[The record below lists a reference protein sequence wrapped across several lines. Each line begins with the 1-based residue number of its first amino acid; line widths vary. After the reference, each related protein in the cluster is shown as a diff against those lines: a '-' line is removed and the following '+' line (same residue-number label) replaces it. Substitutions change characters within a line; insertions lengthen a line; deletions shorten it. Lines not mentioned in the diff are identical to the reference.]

1 MIANKYKLIEK
12 ISEGAFGTVFK
23 AENIRTKDYVAIKF
37 ELKVE
42 QIKSLKNEAKI
53 YQYLGKIEGFPQL
66 KMFGTTEQTNYLI
79 IDLLGTSLLET
90 IKRYNMLC
98 LKTTL
103 LLGIQIIKRIQ
114 ALHDKY
120 LLHRDIKPSN
130 FLFGLGSQTNKLFLV
145 DLGFS
150 KRFNYD
156 GTHIQEKRISK
167 IVGSP
172 NFVSLN
178 IHKHIE
184 PSRRDDLESC
194 IYVIL
199 TMLNGKL
206 EWFDKSNLDTI
217 YDLKSKIIE
226 SKYVPEFIKIILLY
240 IRNIKF
246 DETPNYNYIIKI
258 MIDTFMENSFVNDA
272 IFEWHIK

>member
-37 ELKVE
+37 EFKAE

-53 YQYLGKIEGFPQL
+53 YQYLGKIDGFPQL

-90 IKRYNMLC
+90 IKNYNMLC

-114 ALHDKY
+114 VLHEKH

-156 GTHIQEKRISK
+156 GTHIQEKRISR

-194 IYVIL
+194 VYVIL
-199 TMLNGKL
+199 TMLLGNL

-217 YDLKSKIIE
+217 YDLKRKIIE
-226 SKYVPEFIKIILLY
+226 LEYVPEFIKIILLY

-246 DETPNYNYIIKI
+246 EETPNYNYIIKI
-258 MIDTFMENSFVNDA
+258 MINTFMENSFVNDD
-272 IFEWHIK
+272 IFEWNIK

>member
-37 ELKVE
+37 EFKAE

-53 YQYLGKIEGFPQL
+53 YQYLGKIDGFPQL
-66 KMFGTTEQTNYLI
+66 KMFGTTDKTNYLI

-90 IKRYNMLC
+90 IKNYNMLC

-114 ALHDKY
+114 VLHEKH

-194 IYVIL
+194 VYVIL
-199 TMLNGKL
+199 TMLLGNL

-217 YDLKSKIIE
+217 YDLKRKIIE
-226 SKYVPEFIKIILLY
+226 LEYVPEFIKIILLY

-246 DETPNYNYIIKI
+246 EETPNYNYIIKI
-258 MIDTFMENSFVNDA
+258 MINTFMENSFVNDD
-272 IFEWHIK
+272 IFEWNIK

>member
-1 MIANKYKLIEK
+1 MISNKYKLIEK
-12 ISEGAFGTVFK
+12 ISEGSFGTVFK

-37 ELKVE
+37 ELKTE

-53 YQYLGKIEGFPQL
+53 YQYLGKIDGFPQL
-66 KMFGTTEQTNYLI
+66 KMFGTTDKTNYLI

-90 IKRYNMLC
+90 IKRNNMLC

-114 ALHDKY
+114 ALHEKH

-194 IYVIL
+194 VYVIL
-199 TMLNGKL
+199 TMLLGKL

-217 YDLKSKIIE
+217 YDLKRKILE

-246 DETPNYNYIIKI
+246 EETPDYNYIIKI
-258 MIDTFMENSFVNDA
+258 MTDTFIS
-272 IFEWHIK
+272 

>member
-12 ISEGAFGTVFK
+12 ISEGSFGTVFK
-23 AENIRTKDYVAIKF
+23 AENIRTKDFVAIKF
-37 ELKVE
+37 EFKND

-53 YQYLGKIEGFPQL
+53 YQYLGKIDGFPQL

-90 IKRYNMLC
+90 IKQYNTLC

-103 LLGIQIIKRIQ
+103 LLGIQIIKRMQ
-114 ALHDKY
+114 SLHEKH

-130 FLFGLGSQTNKLFLV
+130 FIFGLGSQTNKLFLV

-150 KRFNYD
+150 KRFNYNGD
-156 GTHIQEKRISK
+156 HIQEKRISR

-194 IYVIL
+194 VYVIL
-199 TMLNGKL
+199 TMFNGKL

-217 YDLKSKIIE
+217 YALKSKIIE
-226 SKYVPEFIKIILLY
+226 LDCVPEFIKIILLY

-246 DETPNYNYIIKI
+246 EETPDYNYIIKI
-258 MIDTFMENSFVNDA
+258 MINTFLEKSFVNDD
-272 IFEWHIK
+272 IFEWNIK

>member
-37 ELKVE
+37 EFKAE

-53 YQYLGKIEGFPQL
+53 YQYLGKIDGFPQL

-90 IKRYNMLC
+90 IKNYNMLC

-114 ALHDKY
+114 VLHEKH

-194 IYVIL
+194 VYVIL
-199 TMLNGKL
+199 TMLLGKL

-217 YDLKSKIIE
+217 YDLKCKILE
-226 SKYVPEFIKIILLY
+226 LEYVPEFIKIILRY

-246 DETPNYNYIIKI
+246 EETPNYNYIIKI
-258 MIDTFMENSFVNDA
+258 MINTFMENSFVNDD
-272 IFEWHIK
+272 IFELHIK

>member
-37 ELKVE
+37 EFKAE

-53 YQYLGKIEGFPQL
+53 YQYLGKIDGFPQL

-90 IKRYNMLC
+90 IKNYNMLC

-114 ALHDKY
+114 VLHEKH

-156 GTHIQEKRISK
+156 GAHIQEKRISK

-194 IYVIL
+194 VYVIL
-199 TMLNGKL
+199 TMLLGKL

-217 YDLKSKIIE
+217 YDLKSKILE
-226 SKYVPEFIKIILLY
+226 LEYVPEFIKIILRY

-246 DETPNYNYIIKI
+246 EETPNYNYIIKI
-258 MIDTFMENSFVNDA
+258 MINTFMENSFVNDD
-272 IFEWHIK
+272 IFELHIK

>member
-12 ISEGAFGTVFK
+12 ISEGSFGTVFK

-37 ELKVE
+37 EFKAE

-53 YQYLGKIEGFPQL
+53 YQYLGKIDGFPQL
-66 KMFGTTEQTNYLI
+66 KMFGTTDKTNYLI

-90 IKRYNMLC
+90 IKNYNMLC

-114 ALHDKY
+114 ALHEKH

-194 IYVIL
+194 VYVIL
-199 TMLNGKL
+199 TMFLGKL

-217 YDLKSKIIE
+217 YDLKRKIIE
-226 SKYVPEFIKIILLY
+226 LDYVPEFIKIILLY

-246 DETPNYNYIIKI
+246 EETPNYNYIIKI
-258 MIDTFMENSFVNDA
+258 MINTFMENSFVNDD

>member
-12 ISEGAFGTVFK
+12 ISEGSFGTVFK

-37 ELKVE
+37 EFKAE

-53 YQYLGKIEGFPQL
+53 YQYLGKIDGFPQL
-66 KMFGTTEQTNYLI
+66 KMFGTTDKTNYLI

-90 IKRYNMLC
+90 IKNYNMLC

-114 ALHDKY
+114 ALHEKH

-194 IYVIL
+194 VYVIL
-199 TMLNGKL
+199 TMFLGKL

-217 YDLKSKIIE
+217 YDLKRKIIE
-226 SKYVPEFIKIILLY
+226 LEYVPEFIKIILLY

-246 DETPNYNYIIKI
+246 EETPNYNYIIKI
-258 MIDTFMENSFVNDA
+258 MINTFMENSFVNDD